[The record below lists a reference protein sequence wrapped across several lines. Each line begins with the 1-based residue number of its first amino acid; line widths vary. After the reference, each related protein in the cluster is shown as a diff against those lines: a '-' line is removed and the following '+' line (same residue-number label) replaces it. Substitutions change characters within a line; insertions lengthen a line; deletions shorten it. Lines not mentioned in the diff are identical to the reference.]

1 MLLQEFGSWQ
11 KDADKYRPKSAE
23 TKSFGIIPTAIS
35 YRSTATNYCLIGV
48 LPIGRPECSVI
59 TANGDGY
66 IPI

>member
-35 YRSTATNYCLIGV
+35 YRSTVTNYCLLGV
-48 LPIGRPECSVI
+48 LAVAQPEGVVI
-59 TANGDGY
+59 TANADRY
-66 IPI
+66 IR